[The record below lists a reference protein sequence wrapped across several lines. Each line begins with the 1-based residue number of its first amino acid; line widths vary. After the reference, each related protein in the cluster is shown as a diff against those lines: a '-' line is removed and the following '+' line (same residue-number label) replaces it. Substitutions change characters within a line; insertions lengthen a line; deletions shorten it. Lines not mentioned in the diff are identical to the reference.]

1 MTEKINRGFLAPTT
15 FFIIIVFY
23 LLRSLLSSPNTQC
36 NPFVTYSTYFVSILD
51 ILMVIVSGYWMAH
64 RIRSQSTN
72 ETKIDEEK
80 GETAEIS
87 LPDEGL

>member
-1 MTEKINRGFLAPTT
+1 
-15 FFIIIVFY
+15 
-23 LLRSLLSSPNTQC
+23 
-36 NPFVTYSTYFVSILD
+36 
-51 ILMVIVSGYWMAH
+51 MVIVSGYWMAH